1 MKWNPKGTKDIL
13 IGRGGQAAGTPTPL
27 GYGFHTHY
35 PSLKKVTRIPT
46 RTPQKDMTTNA
57 KHKEKVH
64 NETPR
69 TKMKSLGT

>member
-1 MKWNPKGTKDIL
+1 MESQRNKRHPDR
-13 IGRGGQAAGTPTPL
+13 RGGQAAGTPTPL